1 MRAATNPLSFLHIS
15 SLSARAVLTA
25 GQQTIVNL
33 VGLQSLVLMVHIVHM
48 VCTACPAENLRWG
61 KFAFANVELCL
72 LSSKFW
78 V

>member
-33 VGLQSLVLMVHIVHM
+33 VGIESLVFIVHM
-48 VCTACPAENLRWG
+48 VCMACLAEYHHWG

-72 LSSKFW
+72 L
-78 V
+78 